1 MKKIRGTKL
10 RPRLSVFRSL
20 KFIYAQVIDDDAGQT
35 LVSAFGQK
43 PEKVGAEIAEKC
55 TKNKIKKIV
64 FDRGKYRYQGKVKIL
79 AEAAR
84 KGGLEF

>member
-1 MKKIRGTKL
+1 MKKIRGTKQ
-10 RPRLSVFRSL
+10 RPRLRVFRSL
-20 KFIYAQVIDDDAGQT
+20 KFIYAQVIDDDAGHT
-35 LVSAFGQK
+35 LVSAFSQE

-64 FDRGKYRYQGKVKIL
+64 FDRGRYQYKGKLKIL